1 MRNRY
6 DYEYKRNASYTL
18 EAAFVVPIVFFIIIF
33 FLNFTFYNY
42 DRSKLQS
49 ELNDIMRKASVY
61 MAYEV
66 DLYIDEVIDYKIAGR
81 NCLSVWFGDRTLKE
95 KILKEYITKRL
106 VSKYYITSVE
116 SITVETSVTKVRVAG
131 IARMRFPVL
140 WFVTGVKDYSFEVNF
155 SQEVSMFPREEKARI
170 MTAVME
176 LGTNI
181 KGVDKLLS
189 MVSKFI
195 DRVH

>member
-1 MRNRY
+1 MKTRGIM
-6 DYEYKRNASYTL
+6 EYKENASYTL
-18 EAAFVVPIVFFIIIF
+18 EAAFVVPIVFFIIFF
-33 FLNFTFYNY
+33 FLNLTLYCY

-49 ELNDIMRKASVY
+49 ELNDIMRKASAY

-66 DLYIDEVIDYKIAGR
+66 DLYLDEVIDYKRAER
-81 NCLSVWFGDRTLKE
+81 NCVYVWFGDRSLKE
-95 KILKEYITKRL
+95 KVLKEYITKRL
-106 VSKYYITSVE
+106 ASKYYITSVE

-131 IARMRFPVL
+131 IARMRFPIL
-140 WFVTGVKDYSFEVNF
+140 WFATGNKDYSFDVHI

-181 KGVDKLLS
+181 KGVDKLLAT
-189 MVSKFI
+189 VSKFI
-195 DRVH
+195 NRVH